1 MHEKRF
7 SGEVDRLRSPDR
19 IERLQVE
26 KVVDRCLEGLAS
38 PSVLDVGTGTG
49 LFAEGF
55 VKRGCR
61 VEGVD
66 ANPEMIV
73 HAQRLIPDARF
84 VVGTAEKLPYPDG
97 TFDLVFLGLVFHE
110 TDDAEAALRTAVRV
124 ARKRIAILEW
134 PYREQE
140 FGPPLPHRIEPER
153 LAELFA
159 AAAGRQPTVT
169 SLANL
174 DLIVLDKEPSGR

>member
-1 MHEKRF
+1 M
-7 SGEVDRLRSPDR
+7 
-19 IERLQVE
+19 QVE
-26 KVVDRCLEGLAS
+26 QVVERCLEGLSAAS
-38 PSVLDVGTGTG
+38 ALDVGTGTG

-66 ANPEMIV
+66 ANPDMIA
-73 HAQRLIPDARF
+73 HAQRLIPEARF
-84 VVGTAEKLPYPDG
+84 VVGTAETLPYPDAS
-97 TFDLVFLGLVFHE
+97 FDLVFLGLVFHE
-110 TDDAEAALRTAVRV
+110 TDDAQGALREALRV

-140 FGPPLPHRIEPER
+140 FGPPLPHRVDPER

-159 AAAGRQPTVT
+159 AVAGRQPRVM

-174 DLIVLDKEPSGR
+174 DLIVLDKEPAATGD